1 LKLRTQIG
9 WGLGSFTTAALV
21 GSVGLL
27 HMRFMTD
34 SLGMAIGV
42 AGLLVVFSRVYD
54 AVLDPLMGA
63 FSDRTMTRWGRYRP
77 YLVAGAVFAA
87 LALVLLF
94 NVPAGLGM
102 TGTIVFSGA
111 ALLLYSTAYTMF
123 RIPYLALG
131 RAITQ
136 DFHERSRLMTFS
148 VYGSSLGSLTA
159 MSAGPWLLASL
170 GSDRAAHGVIAW
182 IVAVLVALAGTA
194 TFLMIGAD
202 EEGALPVQREN
213 HSWREAWSALVQ
225 NRPFQRLIGFKVTMF
240 AGLSVHGAALPY
252 YTRHVLQA
260 ADTSLSSLYLFQTVA
275 TMASQVLWIRVA
287 RKYGRANA
295 LIAAALLDAVAML
308 CWYLV
313 PAGAPTPW
321 VQILGC
327 FEGICIGGLI
337 FGLYAILTDTMDL
350 ARRNSAGTGHEGV
363 LSGLFVMVE
372 KATAAFGAFVFSVI
386 MSGFGFVSAKG
397 AGAVQSPQVLTGI
410 VIAMSLI
417 PAAAAVLACLFLR
430 GRSLRAGPAVAAV
443 LLAVLAFPASSW
455 AKEADGIVITRVL
468 TGPDGKSYAEPF
480 TLPRPAGADPKA
492 LIARLYTTDAE
503 IGFSKPGT
511 FIDWHQVSTP
521 RLLVVLKGMI
531 EIGTGDGKIHRLR
544 AGDMA
549 LAMDMTGQGH
559 TSRMVGKE
567 PVLAM
572 TVRLPKDDPLRTRNS
587 SCPDGMAARDCV
599 ANNLKIESK

>member
-1 LKLRTQIG
+1 MKLRTQIG

-63 FSDRTMTRWGRYRP
+63 FSDRTSTRWGRYRP

-102 TGTIVFSGA
+102 TGTIVFSGG

-170 GSDRAAHGVIAW
+170 GSDRTAHGLIAW
-182 IVAVLVALAGTA
+182 IVAILVALGGTA
-194 TFLMIGAD
+194 TFLLISAE
-202 EEGALPVQREN
+202 EEGAQPTTRES
-213 HSWREAWSALVQ
+213 HSWREAWRALAQ
-225 NRPFQRLIGFKVTMF
+225 NRPFQRLIGFKITMF

-252 YTRHVLQA
+252 YTRHVLHA
-260 ADTSLSSLYLFQTVA
+260 SDTSLSGLYLFQTLA
-275 TMASQVLWIRVA
+275 TMASQFLWIRVA
-287 RKYGRANA
+287 RRFGRANG

-321 VQILGC
+321 VQMLGC

-350 ARRNSAGTGHEGV
+350 ARRNSATGHEGV

-372 KATAAFGAFVFSVI
+372 KATAAFGAFIFSVI
-386 MSGFGFVSAKG
+386 MSGVGFVSAKN
-397 AGAVQSPQVLTGI
+397 AGAMQSPQVLAGI

-417 PAAAAVLACLFLR
+417 PAAAAVVACLFLR
-430 GRSLRAGPAVAAV
+430 GKALRGGPVAAAILV
-443 LLAVLAFPASSW
+443 LVLAFPATPW
-455 AKEADGIVITRVL
+455 AKEGDGIVITRVL
-468 TGPDGKSYAEPF
+468 SAPDGKSYAEPF
-480 TLPRPAGADPKA
+480 TLPRPAGAGPKA
-492 LIARLYTTDAE
+492 LLARLYTTDAE
-503 IGFSKPGT
+503 IGVSKPGT
-511 FIDWHQVSTP
+511 FIDWHPVSTP

-549 LAMDMTGQGH
+549 LAMDTTGQGH

-567 PVLAM
+567 PVMAM
-572 TVRLPKDDPLRTRNS
+572 TVRLPKDDPLRTRSS
-587 SCPDGMAARDCV
+587 SCPDGMVAKDCV
-599 ANNLKIESK
+599 ANTLKIERK